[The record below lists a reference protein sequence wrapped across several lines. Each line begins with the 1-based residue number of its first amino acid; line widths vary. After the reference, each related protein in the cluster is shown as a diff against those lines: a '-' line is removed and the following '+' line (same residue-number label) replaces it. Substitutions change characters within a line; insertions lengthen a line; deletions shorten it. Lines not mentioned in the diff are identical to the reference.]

1 MRARIAEILD
11 RLSPAERKVAEL
23 VAADPEGAMGANLAG
38 LARSAGV
45 SEPTVIRFCR
55 SLGLKGFAD
64 LRLALARGEAA
75 AGPARH
81 AITPDMPLPR
91 VAEAVLDGAGEVLA
105 ALRASLDR
113 AAIERAALA
122 LLRAARVEIWGCGA
136 SAALA
141 QDLAFSL
148 FGLCRGV
155 AARHD
160 PQMQAMAAAALDGD
174 AVAICL
180 CGTGRAPAMVAL
192 AKQAAEAG
200 ATVIALAPPHTPLA
214 AAATLLLPCP
224 LPDAPEPQAARLSRL
239 APLLLGD
246 ALAVS
251 VSLLSPPAVRDR
263 LARMQAAR
271 GD

>member
-1 MRARIAEILD
+1 MRDRIAQILD
-11 RLSPAERKVAEL
+11 RLSPAERKVAER
-23 VAADPEGAMGANLAG
+23 VAADPDGAMGANLAS

-64 LRLALARGEAA
+64 LRLALARGEGA
-75 AGPARH
+75 AGPVRH
-81 AITPDMPLPR
+81 AITPDMPMPL
-91 VAEAVLDGAGEVLA
+91 VADGVLDGAEAVLAV
-105 ALRASLDR
+105 LRAGLDR
-113 AAIERAALA
+113 TAIERAALA

-155 AARHD
+155 VARHD
-160 PQMQAMAAAALDGD
+160 PQMQAMAAATLDDD

-180 CGTGRAPAMVAL
+180 CGTGRAAALVAL
-192 AKQAAEAG
+192 TRVAAGSG
-200 ATVIALAPPHTPLA
+200 ATVIALAPPDTPLA

-224 LPDAPEPQAARLSRL
+224 APDAAEPLAARLSRL

-251 VSLLSPPAVRDR
+251 VSLLSPPAARDR